1 MHERMIVVTTL
12 HLVKYIYENVM
23 ELFYDRYDMNG
34 PRDKEAGAV
43 EKKQVGKK
51 KQGSLSKSKQAVT

>member
-1 MHERMIVVTTL
+1 
-12 HLVKYIYENVM
+12 
-23 ELFYDRYDMNG
+23 MNG

-51 KQGSLSKSKQAVT
+51 KKQGSLSKSKQAVI